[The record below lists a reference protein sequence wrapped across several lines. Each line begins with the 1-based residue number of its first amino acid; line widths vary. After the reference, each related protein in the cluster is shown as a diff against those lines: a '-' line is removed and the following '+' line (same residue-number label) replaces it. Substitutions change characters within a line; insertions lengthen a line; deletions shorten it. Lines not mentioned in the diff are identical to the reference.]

1 MAKPDQP
8 SSLCVGSSQGKETKE
23 RGRIACLHV
32 HCLDLY
38 MKLPR
43 DLPDA
48 ERVVSEKSVV
58 IKVHQEDMD
67 VNIVKQRGKS
77 KELEN

>member
-1 MAKPDQP
+1 
-8 SSLCVGSSQGKETKE
+8 
-23 RGRIACLHV
+23 
-32 HCLDLY
+32 
-38 MKLPR
+38 MKLSR